1 MGSAIRVLIVVPALI
16 VVFAEAGKAIK
27 LKLNSNTK
35 MNRLIIL
42 LSFCYYHHSSF
53 LKAKKTKQML
63 GFVSYGFFILESVRS
78 TDNKCVV

>member
-42 LSFCYYHHSSF
+42 LSSCYYHHSSF
-53 LKAKKTKQML
+53 LKAKKSPSKCL
-63 GFVSYGFFILESVRS
+63 GLNQVAISRLEYVRS
-78 TDNKCVV
+78 T